1 MESTCEDISMKKI
14 WLLLLGILLI
24 ACNLPVGKTTPSPDT
39 VSTMVASTLEAQS
52 TPTVADT
59 PQPTQT
65 ALPTQTLQP
74 TITFTPTPTN
84 SPEDPRELL
93 GDPSRVA
100 FNTSW
105 YLEDDDHTIID
116 LKDNKLVMTSIQPV
130 GWYGWTIHPPRLGDH
145 YLEAKIH
152 VKECSGNDSYG
163 MIFRAGDNYASGY
176 FLGLTC
182 DGKYNLRTYGQNA
195 FRNLVE
201 WTTSDAIKAGSDQT
215 NRLGVKSE
223 GSRLTI
229 YINGKMVRE
238 VQDNTFSNGMFGF
251 FISGNSTPYFTFEV
265 EGLDYWKF

>member
-1 MESTCEDISMKKI
+1 MKKF
-14 WLLLLGILLI
+14 WLIFWGILLI

-39 VSTMVASTLEAQS
+39 VSTMVASTLDSQS
-52 TPTVADT
+52 TATVAST
-59 PQPTQT
+59 PQQPTQT
-65 ALPTQTLQP
+65 ALPTQTMQP
-74 TITFTPTPTN
+74 TTTFTPTPTN

-93 GDPSRVA
+93 GEPSQVT

-130 GWYGWTIHPPRLGDH
+130 GWYTWSIHPPRLGDH

-152 VKECSGNDSYG
+152 VKQCSGNDSYG
-163 MIFRAGDNYASGY
+163 MIFRAGDDYASGY
-176 FLGLTC
+176 FVGLTC
-182 DGKYNLRTYGQNA
+182 DGKYNLRTYDQNA

-201 WTTSDAIKAGSDQT
+201 WTQSDAVLSGSDQT

-229 YINGKMVRE
+229 YINGKMIKE
-238 VQDNTFSNGMFGF
+238 VQDSTFSNGMFGF
-251 FISGNSTPYFTFEV
+251 FISGNATPNFTIEV
-265 EGLDYWKF
+265 ETLDYWKF